1 MIKCKKITSIH
12 KKVNCHMN
20 YPNIRGELRSIIEI
34 EFNKVNISN
43 YLL

>member
-12 KKVNCHMN
+12 KKVNYYMN